1 MWEQPSRV
9 RCSWDYTSESE
20 TTLADSLARRRRFPY
35 LVRMMAWLPGVLVWL
50 VLCALPSVSWIAFI
64 WRVPP
69 QRDPARA
76 VWGTAVFATALGVG
90 AALLHRFVVELTGLA
105 EPFTT
110 FGSAAGL
117 TLVLA
122 FSAPLAEG
130 TKLAA
135 AWPAFRSSHFDEEF
149 DGILYA
155 TTAAA
160 GFATGQSFIILLSE
174 PTTVQGAF
182 RIVLMVIAHP
192 LMSSFWGHAL
202 GKVRR
207 TRTPT
212 GRFVIAWL
220 LATSVHASLL
230 HLTNASSLLA
240 LVAAFPVI
248 AGLAFTTWW
257 AARDLLARF
266 GRTMRMSARTVLPS
280 LPPPSLSAV
289 RHALRRTDN
298 PILLHWI
305 GIGAL
310 TTTGVMLG
318 MLALSIWVGHQVGL
332 DFSAIEREDTSTS
345 AVAPLVLLTSA
356 LLAAFPVSGYLLTK
370 ASGSEGVL
378 EPALSAALAIVA
390 VLIMLG
396 LAAPVALVFAL
407 AFAPIAFALACVGAW
422 FGLGR

>member
-1 MWEQPSRV
+1 M
-9 RCSWDYTSESE
+9 T
-20 TTLADSLARRRRFPY
+20 
-35 LVRMMAWLPGVLVWL
+35 AWLPGVLVWL
-50 VLCALPSVSWIAFI
+50 VLCAAPSASWVAFI

-69 QRDPARA
+69 QRNPARA
-76 VWGTAVFATALGVG
+76 VWGTAVFASVLGVG
-90 AALLHRFVVELTGLA
+90 AALLHGFVVDLTGLA
-105 EPFTT
+105 DSLAT

-117 TLVLA
+117 TFVLA

-130 TKLAA
+130 AKLAA

-160 GFATGQSFIILLSE
+160 GFATGQYLVVLLSQ
-174 PTTVQGAF
+174 PTTIQSTF
-182 RIVLMVIAHP
+182 RAVLMVFAHP
-192 LMSSFWGHAL
+192 LMSSLWGHAL

-220 LATSVHASLL
+220 LATVVHGTLL
-230 HLTNASSLLA
+230 HLTGASSVLA

-266 GRTMRMSARTVLPS
+266 GRTARMSARTVLPS

-289 RHALRRTDN
+289 RHALRRSDN

-305 GIGAL
+305 AIGAL

-318 MLALSIWVGHQVGL
+318 MLALAVWTGHQVGL
-332 DFSAIEREDTSTS
+332 DFSAIEREDTST
-345 AVAPLVLLTSA
+345 AAIAPLVLLTGA
-356 LLAAFPVSGYLLTK
+356 VLAAFPVSGYLVTK

-390 VLIMLG
+390 VLVMLG

-407 AFAPIAFALACVGAW
+407 AFAPIAFALACFGAW
-422 FGLGR
+422 FGLGK